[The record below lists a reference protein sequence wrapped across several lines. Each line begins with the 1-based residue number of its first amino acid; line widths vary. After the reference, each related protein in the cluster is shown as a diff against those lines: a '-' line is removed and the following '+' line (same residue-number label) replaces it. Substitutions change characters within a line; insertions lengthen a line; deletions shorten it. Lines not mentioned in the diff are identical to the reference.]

1 MNTYDKL
8 IELTAEVLQRP
19 VEEIRPD
26 LSMDEQG
33 VDSLDVV
40 EVLMAIEDRLGIYV
54 PDSAVVEM
62 RTLADLA
69 AWLEEHQ

>member
-1 MNTYDKL
+1 MNTYEKL
-8 IELTAEVLQRP
+8 MEITAEVLQRP
-19 VEEIRPD
+19 IEEIRPD
-26 LSMDEQG
+26 LSIDGQG

-40 EVLMAIEDRLGIYV
+40 DILMEIEDRMGIYV
-54 PDSAVVEM
+54 PDSAITEM

>member
-8 IELTAEVLQRP
+8 IEIAAEVLQRP
-19 VEEIRPD
+19 IDQISPD
-26 LSMDEQG
+26 LSMEDQG

-40 EVLMAIEDRLGIYV
+40 EILMLIEDRFGIYV
-54 PDSAVVEM
+54 PDSAVIEM

-69 AWLEEHQ
+69 AWLEENS

>member
-1 MNTYDKL
+1 MNTYEKL
-8 IELTAEVLQRP
+8 MEITAEVLQRP
-19 VEEIRPD
+19 IEEIRPD
-26 LSMDEQG
+26 LSMDGQG

-40 EVLMAIEDRLGIYV
+40 DILMEIEDRMGIYV
-54 PDSAVVEM
+54 PDSAITEM

>member
-62 RTLADLA
+62 RTLTDLA